1 MPMNNN
7 DVEALKSKAKVAA
20 NTLYR
25 ICHTGRRSAET
36 MELLDITSEVLAL
49 LNDLV
54 DSLNADASSATND
67 DAYVRAKIF
76 LNAWSGRVNG

>member
-7 DVEALKSKAKVAA
+7 DVEALKSKAKVTA

-49 LNDLV
+49 LSDLV
-54 DSLNADASSATND
+54 DSLDADASSATSG
-67 DAYVRAKIF
+67 DAYVRTKIF
-76 LNAWSGRVNG
+76 LDAWSGRVG

>member
-1 MPMNNN
+1 
-7 DVEALKSKAKVAA
+7 
-20 NTLYR
+20 
-25 ICHTGRRSAET
+25 